1 VCSKSLWRKTS
12 FAFDELN
19 DTVTPTPLVVLC
31 IEDDDDVD
39 EKKKRRNDDRAR
51 WWCPFF

>member
-1 VCSKSLWRKTS
+1 MCSKSLWRKNSS

-19 DTVTPTPLVVLC
+19 DTVTPITPLVVC

-39 EKKKRRNDDRAR
+39 DEGTTTTTA
-51 WWCPFF
+51 